1 MLRPAVLSHLCRS
14 ALCLGLLGWAL
25 ASGRLEAV
33 ALTTL
38 WLYFAL
44 FTFQHDLLHG
54 ALGLKRALR
63 EPLLAGV
70 GALILSSGH
79 SVRVVHLLHHRRP
92 LAPEDLESAAVRGS
106 VFAAL
111 PRLPAWLYAYR
122 AEAWRRASAPERR
135 WIGAETLLNA
145 AALGALGSVPP
156 LALVLVLML
165 ALQLSAPIWAGRIPH
180 RTPEPLMWLARR
192 LAFTRSPTFLSL
204 AFHELH
210 HAHPKVP
217 VAELPALA
225 RAPRLTAR

>member
-14 ALCLGLLGWAL
+14 ALCLGFLGWAL
-25 ASGRLEAV
+25 ASGRLEAIAV
-33 ALTTL
+33 TTL

-63 EPLLAGV
+63 EPLLAAV

-79 SVRVVHLLHHRRP
+79 SVRVVHLLHHHRP

-106 VFAAL
+106 VFTAL
-111 PRLPAWLYAYR
+111 PRLPGWLLAYR
-122 AEAWRRASAPERR
+122 AEAWRRAGAHERR

-145 AALGALGSVPP
+145 ALLLGLTLVPALQVV
-156 LALVLVLML
+156 ALVML
-165 ALQLSAPIWAGRIPH
+165 TLQLSAPIWAGRIPH
-180 RTPEPLMWLARR
+180 RTPEALMRLARR
-192 LAFTRSPTFLSL
+192 LSFTRSPTFLSL

-217 VAELPALA
+217 VAELPALSASLA
-225 RAPRLTAR
+225 R